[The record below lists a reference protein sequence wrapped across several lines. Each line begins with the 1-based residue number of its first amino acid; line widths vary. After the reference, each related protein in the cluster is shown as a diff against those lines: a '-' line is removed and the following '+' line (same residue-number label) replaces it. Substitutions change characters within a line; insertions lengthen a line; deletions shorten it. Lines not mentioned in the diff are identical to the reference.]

1 MRRVVFLIRNIAP
14 ESFGGGEMYQIE
26 LAKVLKKNDYE
37 PVIFTASNRL
47 IEEAKKNKI
56 KYERAP
62 YLKWQN
68 WSSWRNALLPFYW
81 LWQKRLKTWYK
92 DQIKKYNPAVLNIQ
106 SRDELIGASL
116 AGLECGKKV
125 VWTDHT
131 DFRIWS
137 LINVNKR
144 FKNQVGKWILRCA
157 KKVNKIILINDFE
170 KKWLEKQIRPR
181 KLDNLLVIRNGMID
195 EYQEYCS
202 EPKEKDSFYYVGRI
216 SNSVKGIDILIKA
229 FLLVVKDN
237 KTAVLNLY
245 GDGVDLINNQELAKG
260 EGRIRFHG
268 FTDEPLKAVSSN
280 EIFVLPSYH
289 EGLSLSLLDAAMMGK
304 KIIASDIDGNKEVVE
319 DGKTG
324 LLISAGDV
332 DKLALAMKKM
342 LNDKK
347 KATEMAKNAREKFKK
362 EFDLET
368 IFKNE
373 MSEIYEESE
382 RE

>member
-1 MRRVVFLIRNIAP
+1 
-14 ESFGGGEMYQIE
+14 MYQIE
-26 LAKVLKKNDYE
+26 LAKVLKKNDFE

-62 YLKWQN
+62 YLKQQN
-68 WSSWRNALLPFYW
+68 WSSWRNALLPLYG
-81 LWQKRLKTWYK
+81 LWQKRLKIWYK
-92 DQIKKYNPAVLNIQ
+92 KKIKEYDPVVLNVQ

-137 LINVNKR
+137 LINVNKK
-144 FKNQVGKWILRCA
+144 FKNQIGKWILRCA
-157 KKVNKIILINDFE
+157 KKANKIILINDFE
-170 KKWLEKQIRPR
+170 KKWLEEQIRPM

-195 EYQEYCS
+195 EYQKYCS
-202 EPKEKDSFYYVGRI
+202 VSKEKDSFYYVGRI

-229 FLLVVKDN
+229 FLLVAKDN

-245 GDGVDLINNQELAKG
+245 GDGVDLEKDQELAKG
-260 EGRIRFHG
+260 EGRIRFYG
-268 FTDEPLKAVSSN
+268 FTDEPLRVVSSN
-280 EIFVLPSYH
+280 EIFILPSYH

-324 LLISAGDV
+324 LLVPAGDV
-332 DKLALAMKKM
+332 NKLALAMRKM
-342 LNDKK
+342 LNDKQ
-347 KATEMAKNAREKFKK
+347 KATEMAKKVREKYEKN
-362 EFDLET
+362 FDLEK